1 MAEEEGTVQCKTA
14 KEIKALAKP
23 EFQANPE
30 KFYPV
35 ETFKKLGFS
44 RFKCKMSGDYYWS
57 VKEREHCG
65 DSIYAG
71 KYDFIG
77 NGYGKP
83 GAPKMTYAEAW

>member
-1 MAEEEGTVQCKTA
+1 
-14 KEIKALAKP
+14 
-23 EFQANPE
+23 
-30 KFYPV
+30 
-35 ETFKKLGFS
+35 LGFS
-44 RFKCKMSGDYYWS
+44 RFKCKQSGDYYWS

-77 NGYGKP
+77 NGYGKE